1 MPRLIDDIRNAG
13 RLGMPWYV
21 AEEHIDAWRRHTHR
35 VLGVLQDPTI
45 PVICIDNVAEYLYA
59 GTDQEEWRLDR
70 DFPNLAPPF
79 QIFWCE
85 HRMVRMIR
93 SKTKGDTDVTKIL
106 PQGGRVGHLFV
117 ALEQGEFKGEGIPD
131 EAKWVFWCEIF
142 ADYHKQ
148 GIAADGSH
156 GSIFMCIDAEG
167 RLLERPWMQTFCDR
181 VHNEMVKHVM
191 AWLNPSLL
199 AISFMHCKNVTMV
212 DNPVPPK
219 LARRYQERH
228 PGARL
233 TPHKA
238 LVIEPLKQILRT
250 QGRSGEVGLAKAMH
264 ICRGHFRDYRQGAGL
279 FGKYNQLVW
288 TPSVI
293 RGTKGKTAPAR
304 EIEVKL

>member
-21 AEEHIDAWRRHTHR
+21 ADDQIANWKQHTNR
-35 VLGVLQDPTI
+35 VLGILQDPTI

-59 GTDQEEWRLDR
+59 GTDQEEWNLDR

-79 QIFWCE
+79 PIFWCE
-85 HRMVRMIR
+85 HRMVRTIR
-93 SKTKGDTDVTKIL
+93 STKGDTDVTKLL
-106 PQGGRVGHLFV
+106 PQGGRVGHLFI
-117 ALEQGEFKGEGIPD
+117 AAERDQWKGEGIPD

-142 ADYHKQ
+142 ADYHKPEVT
-148 GIAADGSH
+148 ADGSH

-167 RLLERPWMQTFCDR
+167 RLIERPWMQSYSDP
-181 VHNEMVKHVM
+181 VHNEMIKNVM

-219 LARRYQERH
+219 LARRYRERH
-228 PGARL
+228 EGARL
-233 TPHKA
+233 TPHKT
-238 LVIEPLKQILRT
+238 LIIEPLKQILRH
-250 QGRSGEVGLAKAMH
+250 QGRSHEVGLAKAMH

-293 RGTKGKTAPAR
+293 RGTKGKAAPAR